1 MKGAQ
6 CSELVKSS
14 VPSIRFVWKSKDF
27 LVTREQKLGA
37 TGRRALLEHSLAY
50 PLICF
55 NKLNPYPFR
64 NLKKSTPFGEE
75 PPHIGYLREYSPP
88 LGGLG
93 WLWGK
98 APVKGLVTETERCL
112 IAHLMGVCLR
122 KHSLSRFHSIMMHT
136 LMLSNE
142 IVPLLQTVHPS
153 SMFHLSGR

>member
-1 MKGAQ
+1 MKKQRFPSHLRTKVRRHGPPGSARAQ
-6 CSELVKSS
+6 PCLPFNMLQQLKSL
-14 VPSIRFVWKSKDF
+14 PF
-27 LVTREQKLGA
+27 QKP
-37 TGRRALLEHSLAY
+37 E
-50 PLICF
+50 
-55 NKLNPYPFR
+55 KKYPFQGGA
-64 NLKKSTPFGEE
+64 SPYWPFKGV
-75 PPHIGYLREYSPP
+75 PPP

-93 WLWGK
+93 WLW
-98 APVKGLVTETERCL
+98 LLLRVTKTKHCL